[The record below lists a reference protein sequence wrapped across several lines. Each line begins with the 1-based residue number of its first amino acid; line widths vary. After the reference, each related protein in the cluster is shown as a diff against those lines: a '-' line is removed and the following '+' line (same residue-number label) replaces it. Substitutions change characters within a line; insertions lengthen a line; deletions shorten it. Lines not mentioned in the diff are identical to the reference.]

1 MKRYPQP
8 VFDDAAFEK
17 RCLGERELILEILS
31 GSLPALSIH
40 MENLRSCFELGDYAE
55 LERSA
60 HSLKGSSGT
69 LSALRLYST
78 VSELEL
84 KAREAVS
91 GEGKDK
97 IEPALLVDLSRLTEQ
112 AEKEYSIFLG
122 ALREKYPAVFE

>member
-1 MKRYPQP
+1 
-8 VFDDAAFEK
+8 
-17 RCLGERELILEILS
+17 
-31 GSLPALSIH
+31 

-112 AEKEYSIFLG
+112 AEKEYSFFLG

>member
-1 MKRYPQP
+1 
-8 VFDDAAFEK
+8 
-17 RCLGERELILEILS
+17 
-31 GSLPALSIH
+31 
-40 MENLRSCFELGDYAE
+40 
-55 LERSA
+55 
-60 HSLKGSSGT
+60 
-69 LSALRLYST
+69 

-112 AEKEYSIFLG
+112 AEKEYSFFLG